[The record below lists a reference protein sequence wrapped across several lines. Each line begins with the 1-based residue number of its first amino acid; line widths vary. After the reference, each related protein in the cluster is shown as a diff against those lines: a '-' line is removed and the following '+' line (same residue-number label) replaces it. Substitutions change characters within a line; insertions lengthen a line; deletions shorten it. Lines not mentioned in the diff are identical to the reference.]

1 MGHSIPAGLPQGT
14 ELGPRLF
21 LVMINDINLE
31 NLIESMQSRSQIQNY
46 GGDLPALITA
56 LY

>member
-1 MGHSIPAGLPQGT
+1 MPAGLPQGT
-14 ELGPRLF
+14 ELGPWLF